1 MPALFKQRVINLPT
15 LWGWFVIVVIVIV
28 IVIVILI
35 FGYIFKHLAVF
46 LAKNQPVQGQYLIVE
61 GWLDEHS
68 LLKAKDLFEQGSYSL
83 LITSGGPETGQLKPD
98 CPSYA
103 DRAAAFLIMQG
114 FDSNKLHIAPAPASA
129 QNRTYLSAV
138 KVRQWF
144 ESQNRPPDS
153 FDIISSSV
161 HARRTQQLYQMA
173 FGDNV
178 KVGIVAIAPQRYSLQ
193 SWWQSSEGIK
203 SALAE
208 IVGLGYTFCCF
219 EPGEIGSHHELWG
232 PS

>member
-1 MPALFKQRVINLPT
+1 M
-15 LWGWFVIVVIVIV
+15 
-28 IVIVILI
+28 
-35 FGYIFKHLAVF
+35 
-46 LAKNQPVQGQYLIVE
+46 
-61 GWLDEHS
+61 
-68 LLKAKDLFEQGSYSL
+68 KAKDLFEQGSYSL

-114 FDSNKLHIAPAPASA
+114 FDSNKLHIATAPASA

-193 SWWQSSEGIK
+193 
-203 SALAE
+203 
-208 IVGLGYTFCCF
+208 
-219 EPGEIGSHHELWG
+219 
-232 PS
+232 